1 MMRKEMKKV
10 DEYKENMYFEAVQDI
25 LSKVKDPK
33 TKGSTKVNSLFLF
46 E

>member
-1 MMRKEMKKV
+1 MKKV